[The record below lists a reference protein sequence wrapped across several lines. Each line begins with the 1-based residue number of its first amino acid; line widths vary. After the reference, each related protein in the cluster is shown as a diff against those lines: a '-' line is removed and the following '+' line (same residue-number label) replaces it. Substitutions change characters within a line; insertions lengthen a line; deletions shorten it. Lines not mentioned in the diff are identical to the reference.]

1 VLDHME
7 TQVSAWVEWL
17 RLPVEAP
24 GALVIG
30 AGVLAA
36 PAPVKG
42 AGAACLRRV
51 KP

>member
-7 TQVSAWVEWL
+7 TQVSACVEWL
-17 RLPVEAP
+17 RLLIEEFS
-24 GALVIG
+24 ALVIG
-30 AGVLAA
+30 AGVLVA
-36 PAPVKG
+36 PAPVRG

>member
-1 VLDHME
+1 MLGHVE

-17 RLPVEAP
+17 RLLVEAP

-30 AGVLAA
+30 AGVLVA
-36 PAPVKG
+36 PAPVRG

>member
-1 VLDHME
+1 VLGHVE
-7 TQVSAWVEWL
+7 TQVAAWVEWL
-17 RLPVEAP
+17 RLRVEAP
-24 GALVIG
+24 GTLVIG

-36 PAPVKG
+36 PAHVRG